1 LNYFGEVLKQPCGIC
16 DLCRNPNQSQA
27 SSMQAME
34 ATIVQTLLDEGTLN
48 AYQLVQLTKSTPEA
62 VAIALHS
69 LLKQGNI
76 LGSEAGYSV
85 VN

>member
-1 LNYFGEVLKQPCGIC
+1 
-16 DLCRNPNQSQA
+16 
-27 SSMQAME
+27 ME
-34 ATIVQTLLDEGTLN
+34 DTISHLLLAEGCLN

-69 LLKQGNI
+69 LLKQGKVS
-76 LGSEAGYSV
+76 GSDAGYSL